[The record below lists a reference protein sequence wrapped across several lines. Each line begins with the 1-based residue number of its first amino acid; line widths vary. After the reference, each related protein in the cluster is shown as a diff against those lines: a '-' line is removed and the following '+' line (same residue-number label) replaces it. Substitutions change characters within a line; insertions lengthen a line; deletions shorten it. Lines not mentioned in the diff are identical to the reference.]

1 MEVVTLEFYVVYVI
15 ITSLNVTASCDDL
28 GEEFHSGSEIS

>member
-15 ITSLNVTASCDDL
+15 ITSLNITASCDNFW
-28 GEEFHSGSEIS
+28 GRGSQR